1 MESARSDI
9 LRFVDL
15 YVSKSTIQE
24 PGKFERGK
32 MKFVSVTRELSKFLK
47 MFNGERSILRT
58 DCGWEGGGGGGGG
71 GGCRA
76 IRAIKFI
83 LQ

>member
-32 MKFVSVTRELSKFLK
+32 MKFVSVPRELSKF
-47 MFNGERSILRT
+47 
-58 DCGWEGGGGGGGG
+58 EGFYFSPNT
-71 GGCRA
+71 
-76 IRAIKFI
+76 IKHR
-83 LQ
+83 LSN